1 MLSIGVATHA
11 FVSSR
16 LDYCN
21 ALLYVADGLYRRLQ
35 SVQNAAARLVSG
47 LQRCDHTRST
57 LLRLHWLP
65 VRQRV
70 LFKIA
75 VLVNQC
81 LNGLA
86 PSYLADMT
94 MSTRL
99 RCSSAS
105 TPFVRR
111 ARITYGDRCFAVADL
126 RVWNSLSTELLRQS
140 DSPGQ
145 FKRRLKTHLFGLW
158 DHSA

>member
-1 MLSIGVATHA
+1 MDAHVAALCPGGYYQLRQLRPIIRSLSTEAAETLVYA

-21 ALLYVADGLYRRLQ
+21 ALLYGVADGLYRLLQ
-35 SVQNAAARLVSG
+35 SVQNAAARIVSG
-47 LQRCDHTRST
+47 LRRRDNIRPT

-75 VLVNQC
+75 VLVYQC

-86 PSYLADMT
+86 PSYFADDVN
-94 MSTRL
+94 
-99 RCSSAS
+99 SSPTS
-105 TPFVRR
+105 VRVNSVR
-111 ARITYGDRCFAVADL
+111 ATL
-126 RVWNSLSTELLRQS
+126 
-140 DSPGQ
+140 
-145 FKRRLKTHLFGLW
+145 
-158 DHSA
+158 